1 MRMFVAL
8 YPSQEVIAHLAGLLR
23 PLQTT
28 RESEAEA
35 TPSIRWI
42 PPERWHITLA
52 FLAEVDPD
60 RVEHLQESLS
70 EVAAQH
76 GSLQGL
82 HLTGAGAFGSTVWV
96 GVDPTDPGTP
106 AEALAK
112 AVQRASRSAGI
123 EVERR
128 PWRAHLSIARV
139 RTHDRA
145 ERQSRTAA
153 LVSRLAVYSGP
164 TWTATDI
171 TLVHSILGPQPEHMS
186 VGRYALG

>member
-8 YPSQEVIAHLAGLLR
+8 YPSEEAVAHLAGLLG
-23 PLQTT
+23 PLETT

-60 RVEHLQESLS
+60 RVERLQESLS

-82 HLTGAGAFGSTVWV
+82 HLTGAGAFGPTVWV

-112 AVQRASRSAGI
+112 AVQRASRSVGI
-123 EVERR
+123 DVERH
-128 PWRAHLSIARV
+128 PWRAHLSIARL
-139 RTHDRA
+139 RTRDRA
-145 ERQSRTAA
+145 EAKSGTAA
-153 LVSRLAVYSGP
+153 LVSRLSDYSGP
-164 TWTATDI
+164 TWRATDI
-171 TLVHSILGPQPEHMS
+171 TLVHTILGPQPEHTP